1 VSVRKVNIFS
11 VELDEPLDVAGFRHV
26 STSVRD
32 RLGAYR
38 IGASIYQGYAGQPI
52 WPYGYH
58 HGVEEWLYVISGRP
72 VLREPAG
79 ERTLA
84 PGDLVCFP
92 SGHLGAHALAGPG
105 RFVIFSTGDHVEP
118 WLSVY
123 PDSDKVSGPDGILLR
138 SSAVGYWHGEGT
150 GAPVDDPIVLTRE
163 PQSAAR
169 QPLVNVLSVPVEDR
183 RPDAPEGF
191 RARTARLGSLLQAE
205 RLGATVAELD
215 PGVGSAPY
223 HYEYGRE
230 EWVLV
235 LTGTPTLRH
244 PAGKEVLAAGEMVC
258 FPRGSRRRSL
268 PIQPQR
274 ARRTA
279 RAHLNP
285 GAAGQRPLPRQRH
298 VVAPQRAGR
307 GAGHSLRRASG
318 RLYSRGGL
326 IPAAA
331 LPRKSGRLAAH
342 APPWRKAAAR
352 RARPSARGTARDR
365 GSYRGGLVGD
375 GPRGP
380 VGRQGPHSSRPE
392 KPGAGAAAASTT
404 MRARQQATC
413 GRPAFR
419 DEMAQPEALVNRLQR
434 TRLRRTARAAL
445 RERTMSYVRA
455 SVDAST
461 APAGA
466 RHVSQRS
473 RVPLVF
479 LDLLSR

>member
-244 PAGKEVLAAGEMVC
+244 PG
-258 FPRGSRRRSL
+258 
-268 PIQPQR
+268 
-274 ARRTA
+274 ARRCWRPARWSASPRVRPALTA
-279 RAHLNP
+279 CSTTASTSHGSCSSQPWGCRP
-285 GAAGQRPLPRQRH
+285 TSTTPTAASGCSATGRTRSRSFSATGERSALLTGRPDPSSRSSPEEWAARSACASLARKRQLVGLDH
-298 VVAPQRAGR
+298 PHAAPLVIAAPTAADLSGTGR
-307 GAGHSLRRASG
+307 GAGGRKGSTRVDRRSRDG
-318 RLYSRGGL
+318 R
-326 IPAAA
+326 
-331 LPRKSGRLAAH
+331 
-342 APPWRKAAAR
+342 R
-352 RARPSARGTARDR
+352 RCQHD
-365 GSYRGGLVGD
+365 D
-375 GPRGP
+375 
-380 VGRQGPHSSRPE
+380 
-392 KPGAGAAAASTT
+392 
-404 MRARQQATC
+404 
-413 GRPAFR
+413 
-419 DEMAQPEALVNRLQR
+419 
-434 TRLRRTARAAL
+434 ARATAGD
-445 RERTMSYVRA
+445 VWQA
-455 SVDAST
+455 SV
-461 APAGA
+461 
-466 RHVSQRS
+466 
-473 RVPLVF
+473 
-479 LDLLSR
+479 

>member
-244 PAGKEVLAAGEMVC
+244 LGGKEVLAAGEMVC
-258 FPRGSRRRSL
+258 FPEG
-268 PIQPQR
+268 
-274 ARRTA
+274 
-279 RAHLNP
+279 
-285 GAAGQRPLPRQRH
+285 
-298 VVAPQRAGR
+298 
-307 GAGHSLRRASG
+307 
-318 RLYSRGGL
+318 
-326 IPAAA
+326 
-331 LPRKSGRLAAH
+331 
-342 APPWRKAAAR
+342 
-352 RARPSARGTARDR
+352 
-365 GSYRGGLVGD
+365 
-375 GPRGP
+375 
-380 VGRQGPHSSRPE
+380 
-392 KPGAGAAAASTT
+392 
-404 MRARQQATC
+404 
-413 GRPAFR
+413 
-419 DEMAQPEALVNRLQR
+419 
-434 TRLRRTARAAL
+434 
-445 RERTMSYVRA
+445 
-455 SVDAST
+455 
-461 APAGA
+461 PAGA
-466 RHVSQRS
+466 HCLFNHSEHVAR
-473 RVPLVF
+473 LVLISTLGLPANVHYPDSGKWLLRNA
-479 LDLLSR
+479 LDAEPVILCDGRAVGSIHGEA